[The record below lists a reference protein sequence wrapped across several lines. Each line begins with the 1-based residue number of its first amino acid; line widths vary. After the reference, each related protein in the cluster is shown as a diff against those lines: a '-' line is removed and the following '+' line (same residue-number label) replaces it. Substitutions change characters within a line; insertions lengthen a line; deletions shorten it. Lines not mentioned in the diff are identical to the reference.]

1 MNYGIPS
8 NISKAVVKG
17 LQKSMQRIFGNGL
30 ETFVPQ
36 SVLKHGEALDGVAL
50 FACTKILNQSIGSQ
64 AICDNYGC
72 LETLRTQ
79 QYSFDS

>member
-50 FACTKILNQSIGSQ
+50 VPPSVDERPLLTAAT
-64 AICDNYGC
+64 
-72 LETLRTQ
+72 
-79 QYSFDS
+79 